1 MVSKEHQNGEFN
13 CSTINDNA
21 DADGFKYYETDGN
34 NNNVVKAV
42 GDDDSNATSYALVP
56 EGVCF
61 QMEKR
66 SYVILFIAV

>member
-13 CSTINDNA
+13 CSAITDNA
-21 DADGFKYYETDGN
+21 DADEFNDNETDGN

-42 GDDDSNATSYALVP
+42 DDDDSNATSYALVP

-66 SYVILFIAV
+66 SYVILYIAV